1 MILYK
6 VPDGLHA
13 KVFCA
18 RVTQGFIDTSAG
30 AFSSPT
36 YSDELADIKFFETKQ
51 YLKSYITLLK
61 ECMRRSE
68 DRGFARIYIYIYI
81 S

>member
-18 RVTQGFIDTSAG
+18 RVAQGFFQLEL
-30 AFSSPT
+30 FSSPT

-51 YLKSYITLLK
+51 Y
-61 ECMRRSE
+61 
-68 DRGFARIYIYIYI
+68 
-81 S
+81 

>member
-51 YLKSYITLLK
+51 Y
-61 ECMRRSE
+61 
-68 DRGFARIYIYIYI
+68 
-81 S
+81 